1 MLRLRLLELLDQRM
15 ESGDLAELVPQTV
28 IQYFSQP
35 CLWIPDV
42 RQIVSVFPREP
53 KGFLYQFLCN
63 VV

>member
-35 CLWIPDV
+35 CLWILDA
-42 RQIVSVFPREP
+42 RQIVSVFSREP